1 MPRCGRR
8 RFAGPWALAADSA
21 DQPTRMAYLKAI
33 KTPAV
38 RLANGRE
45 AGEFFRDAGR
55 LKQELEPLKAK

>member
-1 MPRCGRR
+1 
-8 RFAGPWALAADSA
+8 LAADSA